1 MKRKMPV
8 ENPPAANGHAQLR
21 FCSHEEKEDMK
32 MIVHVAYAEENSYY
46 SHSRF
51 ELSRFFSR
59 SVFPTI
65 LEPGTGL
72 VRLE

>member
-32 MIVHVAYAEENSYY
+32 MIVHVAYAEENSY
-46 SHSRF
+46 
-51 ELSRFFSR
+51 
-59 SVFPTI
+59 
-65 LEPGTGL
+65 
-72 VRLE
+72 